1 MYRVLRSPSREVC
14 CGGGAELVSCEDIAL
29 VPGPLGRSLR
39 IHNLTWARGGEV
51 EPGGLVYRTHRG
63 EEAVLTRGRH
73 TGRYSIYTNALADTP
88 YTHIHMSQML
98 YAGQSVRPSVP
109 LF

>member
-1 MYRVLRSPSREVC
+1 MIWRLGLLILVTECGSVKDLYRVLRSPSREVC

-73 TGRYSIYTNALADTP
+73 TGRYSLPA
-88 YTHIHMSQML
+88 
-98 YAGQSVRPSVP
+98 
-109 LF
+109 

>member
-1 MYRVLRSPSREVC
+1 MRECEGLVPRAAQPEQGGVLRR
-14 CGGGAELVSCEDIAL
+14 GAELVSCEDIAL
-29 VPGPLGRSLR
+29 VAGPLGRSLR

-73 TGRYSIYTNALADTP
+73 TGRYSLPA
-88 YTHIHMSQML
+88 
-98 YAGQSVRPSVP
+98 
-109 LF
+109 